1 MQTILATNDTTAD
14 EHRST
19 EVTIPAAP
27 TENGGRNAEEN
38 TSNVETP
45 VELPER
51 HLNQVRD
58 EVEQFVSPCFVHS
71 DRGKINYC
79 HITMQIGQQSQT
91 TTEKENVPPRSLKET
106 SNISKSLF
114 NNDKSAK
121 AAAACNKTY
130 ITPQQLLK
138 RRSNR
143 KRQQQVR
150 NCHFAFANMY
160 SP

>member
-1 MQTILATNDTTAD
+1 MAAD
-14 EHRST
+14 EHRSA
-19 EVTIPAAP
+19 EVNIPAAP

-45 VELPER
+45 AQLPER

-121 AAAACNKTY
+121 AAAASNKTY
-130 ITPQQLLK
+130 ITQQQLLHK
-138 RRSNR
+138 RRSSR

-150 NCHFAFANMY
+150 NCRFAFANIY
-160 SP
+160 RP

>member
-1 MQTILATNDTTAD
+1 MNNTTVD

-27 TENGGRNAEEN
+27 TENGGRNAGEN

-45 VELPER
+45 AQLPER

-91 TTEKENVPPRSLKET
+91 KTEKENVPPRNLKDIP
-106 SNISKSLF
+106 NISKSLF
-114 NNDKSAK
+114 NDDKRAK
-121 AAAACNKTY
+121 GTASSKKY
-130 ITPQQLLK
+130 ISQQQLVAK
-138 RRSNR
+138 TRSGRR
-143 KRQQQVR
+143 KQQQVR
-150 NCHFAFANMY
+150 NCRVAFANMY

>member
-1 MQTILATNDTTAD
+1 MVN
-14 EHRST
+14 
-19 EVTIPAAP
+19 IPAAP

-45 VELPER
+45 AQLPER

-58 EVEQFVSPCFVHS
+58 ELEQFVSPCFVHS

-91 TTEKENVPPRSLKET
+91 TTEKEFVPPRNLKDIP
-106 SNISKSLF
+106 NISKSLF
-114 NNDKSAK
+114 NDDKTVK
-121 AAAACNKTY
+121 GAASSKKY
-130 ITPQQLLK
+130 ISQQQLVAK
-138 RRSNR
+138 TRSGRR
-143 KRQQQVR
+143 KQQKVR
-150 NCHFAFANMY
+150 NCRFAFANMY

>member
-1 MQTILATNDTTAD
+1 
-14 EHRST
+14 
-19 EVTIPAAP
+19 
-27 TENGGRNAEEN
+27 
-38 TSNVETP
+38 
-45 VELPER
+45 
-51 HLNQVRD
+51 
-58 EVEQFVSPCFVHS
+58 
-71 DRGKINYC
+71 
-79 HITMQIGQQSQT
+79 MQIGQQSQT
-91 TTEKENVPPRSLKET
+91 TIEKENVPPRRLKET

-121 AAAACNKTY
+121 AAAANNKTY

-150 NCHFAFANMY
+150 NCRFAFANMY

>member
-1 MQTILATNDTTAD
+1 
-14 EHRST
+14 
-19 EVTIPAAP
+19 
-27 TENGGRNAEEN
+27 
-38 TSNVETP
+38 
-45 VELPER
+45 
-51 HLNQVRD
+51 
-58 EVEQFVSPCFVHS
+58 
-71 DRGKINYC
+71 
-79 HITMQIGQQSQT
+79 MQIGQQSQT

-121 AAAACNKTY
+121 AAAASNKTY

-150 NCHFAFANMY
+150 NCRFAFANMY

>member
-1 MQTILATNDTTAD
+1 MQAIPASNNKVVD

-19 EVTIPAAP
+19 EVNIPAAP
-27 TENGGRNAEEN
+27 TENGGRNTEEN

-45 VELPER
+45 AQLPER

-58 EVEQFVSPCFVHS
+58 ELELFISPCFVHS

-79 HITMQIGQQSQT
+79 HITMQNGKQSQT
-91 TTEKENVPPRSLKET
+91 TTEKENVPPRRLKET

-121 AAAACNKTY
+121 AAAASNKTY

-150 NCHFAFANMY
+150 NCRFAFANMY

>member
-1 MQTILATNDTTAD
+1 MHTCRLSLQTNDTAAD
-14 EHRST
+14 EHGST

-45 VELPER
+45 AQPPER

-58 EVEQFVSPCFVHS
+58 ELEQFVSPCFVHL

-121 AAAACNKTY
+121 AAAASNKKY
-130 ITPQQLLK
+130 ISQQQLVAK
-138 RRSNR
+138 TRSGR
-143 KRQQQVR
+143 KDNSR
-150 NCHFAFANMY
+150 
-160 SP
+160 

>member
-1 MQTILATNDTTAD
+1 MQAILASNDTVAD

-19 EVTIPAAP
+19 EVNILAAR

-45 VELPER
+45 AQPLER

-58 EVEQFVSPCFVHS
+58 ELEQFISPCFVHS

-121 AAAACNKTY
+121 ATAARNKT
-130 ITPQQLLK
+130 
-138 RRSNR
+138 
-143 KRQQQVR
+143 
-150 NCHFAFANMY
+150 
-160 SP
+160 

>member
-1 MQTILATNDTTAD
+1 MAAD

-19 EVTIPAAP
+19 GVNIPAAP

-38 TSNVETP
+38 TSNVETLAQ
-45 VELPER
+45 LPER

-71 DRGKINYC
+71 DRGKINYY

-121 AAAACNKTY
+121 AAAASNKTY
-130 ITPQQLLK
+130 IPPQQLLAK
-138 RRSNR
+138 RRSSR

-150 NCHFAFANMY
+150 NCCFAFANMY